1 MKHLIIST
9 FAIACLSISS
19 LSQAITVNI
28 NFNSLPQANIGPGD
42 TYTINA
48 FTTLTTEDFVGVGPG
63 LFDETIT
70 TIGSGGGTAIFTF
83 DTSAVNVTSI
93 SLGGASNNAPVTI
106 TTFDLIGDQLDT
118 FDTNNNWTEI
128 ATLTNASPLSFF
140 SVRLL
145 ESEISSLSFTYTNV
159 DPGNGGTSPVPV
171 PAAIWLFG
179 TGLVG
184 LVGML
189 RRKHA

>member
-9 FAIACLSISS
+9 FAVACLSISS
-19 LSQAITVNI
+19 LSQAITVDI
-28 NFNSLPQANIGPGD
+28 NFNSLPQANISPGD

-70 TIGSGGGTAIFTF
+70 AIGSGGGTAIFTF

-106 TTFDLIGDQLDT
+106 TTFDFIGDQLDT
-118 FDTNNNWTEI
+118 FDTDNNWTEI

-179 TGLVG
+179 TGLIG
-184 LVGML
+184 LAGML
-189 RRKHA
+189 RRKRA